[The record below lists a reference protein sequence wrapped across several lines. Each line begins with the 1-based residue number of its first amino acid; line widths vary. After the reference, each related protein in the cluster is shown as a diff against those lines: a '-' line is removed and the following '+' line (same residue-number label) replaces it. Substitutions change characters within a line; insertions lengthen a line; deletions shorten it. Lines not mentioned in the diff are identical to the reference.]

1 MELAHA
7 LDYPGCLL
15 RDEADDGV
23 DGQGARALKVCLVAG
38 AGAEAAAGGLGM
50 ARGGVEAARGGG
62 GRCCPCGLLGG
73 EDEGCGEGGGAG
85 GGQALSYYGR
95 EGPCCGCE
103 SHGGG
108 CGWLWS
114 WCCRG
119 EGEEGER
126 GGAHD
131 RLRWKLQ
138 GAQSRRQPGQPGSSV
153 AFFFSGRRSAGQG
166 LGVQQQGQWASVGR
180 TWHRSIIFF
189 SSTPNLFPALVQDA
203 TSKVGPLCLV
213 LVSLLCY
220 NNVILSQVSFSNKK
234 CC

>member
-138 GAQSRRQPGQPGSSV
+138 GAQSRRQPGAAGIFRGVLFFREEERGPGAWRAATGFCGEDLASEHHLFLINTKSFPSISPRCYIKGW
-153 AFFFSGRRSAGQG
+153 APLSGSC
-166 LGVQQQGQWASVGR
+166 
-180 TWHRSIIFF
+180 
-189 SSTPNLFPALVQDA
+189 LFAL
-203 TSKVGPLCLV
+203 L
-213 LVSLLCY
+213 
-220 NNVILSQVSFSNKK
+220 
-234 CC
+234 